1 MPVLRARL
9 RDRALGWWPGGS
21 LTTYP
26 ADRLWDEVVYVA
38 YYLHWSH
45 AEILDLEHPAR
56 TTVIEAI
63 GRIHNQLGDSMPD
76 QTWR

>member
-1 MPVLRARL
+1 M
-9 RDRALGWWPGGS
+9 
-21 LTTYP
+21 
-26 ADRLWDEVVYVA
+26 YVA

-45 AEILDLEHPAR
+45 AEILDLEHAAR

-63 GRIHNQLGDSMPD
+63 GRIHRRLGETGPD